1 MYIPP
6 SFEIAD
12 PARALEIIAS
22 HPFGLLITCEEG
34 IPYVSHLPFI
44 AERRAEGLSVIG
56 HVARGNPHARAV
68 SAERPATVVFNGPHA
83 YVSASWYERPYE
95 TVPTWNY
102 AAVHLCGR
110 LQETDAWQAVRAL
123 SDAMEGPGAGAW
135 DPQRLDPA
143 YRDGQLRGIVAF
155 RLEATAVY
163 AKAKL
168 SQNRSDADRLRVM
181 RRLLAADDQTARECG
196 EMMRRSN
203 ESA

>member
-1 MYIPP
+1 MPDARRSHLSLGNLRRTRASRARLTFQDRPTRLRNDALPGRFRRRKDVARSLVYIPP

-12 PARALEIIAS
+12 PARALEIIES
-22 HPFGLLITCEEG
+22 YPFGLLITCEEG

-44 AERRAEGLSVIG
+44 AKRREEGLSVIG

-110 LQETDAWQAVRAL
+110 LQETDAWEAVRAL
-123 SDAMEGPGAGAW
+123 SDAMEG
-135 DPQRLDPA
+135 
-143 YRDGQLRGIVAF
+143 
-155 RLEATAVY
+155 
-163 AKAKL
+163 
-168 SQNRSDADRLRVM
+168 
-181 RRLLAADDQTARECG
+181 
-196 EMMRRSN
+196 
-203 ESA
+203 